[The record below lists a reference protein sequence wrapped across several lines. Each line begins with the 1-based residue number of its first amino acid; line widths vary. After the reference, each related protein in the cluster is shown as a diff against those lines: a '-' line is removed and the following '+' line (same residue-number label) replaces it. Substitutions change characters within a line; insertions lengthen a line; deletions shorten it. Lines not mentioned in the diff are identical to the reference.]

1 MVDDFTE
8 LSKILK
14 VAIESEI
21 ATQRMYA
28 KYSEEVSE
36 PEMKRFL
43 NYLAEYEA
51 MHQRFLEAELKAL
64 TIAQNDKKGR
74 PSNWLKLLRDE
85 FNTRSA
91 VAVPEI
97 DENPDIGSEQCK
109 LNLSVT
115 EHIAKIL
122 EDANEEL
129 LQQQIRHEQELV
141 IAADIQKKL
150 LPQELPQNTGLQIAA
165 SNTMAR
171 YVGGDYYDLITNQQ
185 GQLSLIIAD
194 SMGKGI
200 SAALLMTTVRA
211 IWREGSAVN
220 SSSPGD
226 ILKTINRAVYTD
238 LQSTGSF
245 VTMFSGLYEPKT
257 SIFRYSNAGHNPSI
271 LLPASVSEYKALDI
285 GGMPV
290 GIIPDAKFPNAE
302 ILLREGDII
311 VMYTDGIVEA
321 DNGKDELFGLER
333 LCNVV
338 DKNRDSDAEEVREAI
353 LSEVDSYTDGS
364 LLADDT
370 TVVVLKKVNL

>member
-1 MVDDFTE
+1 
-8 LSKILK
+8 
-14 VAIESEI
+14 
-21 ATQRMYA
+21 
-28 KYSEEVSE
+28 
-36 PEMKRFL
+36 
-43 NYLAEYEA
+43 
-51 MHQRFLEAELKAL
+51 
-64 TIAQNDKKGR
+64 
-74 PSNWLKLLRDE
+74 LKLLRDE